1 MPVPPRAALAG
12 FLTLTLAALVVPRA
26 AHAQRDRCRYYADGR
41 WYPCQV
47 EDRRRDDARREAE
60 RARQRARQRSR
71 DRARERERERAFV
84 GRRDD
89 YRYRDAFVPPRQLS
103 LQVGAL
109 RYDENGRATIPAAAL
124 RADFRLTRLV
134 RSELGA
140 SYGFGDLP
148 RVPPAAVPGNVPS
161 LVPALVRAHAL
172 AATVGVL
179 GELPTP
185 VVRPYAGVA
194 AGLFGR
200 FDERGGE
207 RFVRPTIAFPVGVR
221 AYVSPRLALR
231 GEARFRFDQLP
242 RGGSATNTEFTAGL
256 SVGY

>member
-1 MPVPPRAALAG
+1 MSVPPRAAVLAG
-12 FLTLTLAALVVPRA
+12 LTTLTLVALAVPRA

-41 WYPCQV
+41 WYTCRV
-47 EDRRRDDARREAE
+47 EDGRRDAE
-60 RARQRARQRSR
+60 RARERARAQEREEERQRAL
-71 DRARERERERAFV
+71 ARRRNAY
-84 GRRDD
+84 RRDD
-89 YRYRDAFVPPRQLS
+89 YRYGDVFVPRRQLS

-109 RYDENGRATIPAAAL
+109 RYDENGRETIPAAAL
-124 RADFRLTRLV
+124 RGDFRLTRLL

-148 RVPPAAVPGNVPS
+148 RVAPAVLPGLAPS
-161 LVPALVRAHAL
+161 LVRAHAL

-200 FDERGGE
+200 FDERGSAGGQ
-207 RFVRPTIAFPVGVR
+207 RFVRPTLAFPVGVR

-231 GEARFRFDQLP
+231 GEVRFRFDQLP
-242 RGGSATNTEFTAGL
+242 SGASATNTEFTAGL

>member
-12 FLTLTLAALVVPRA
+12 CLTLTLAALAALAALVVPRA

-41 WYPCQV
+41 WYPCPV

-60 RARQRARQRSR
+60 RARQRAR

-89 YRYRDAFVPPRQLS
+89 YRDAFVPPRQLS

-109 RYDENGRATIPAAAL
+109 RYDETGRATIPAAAL
-124 RADFRLTRLV
+124 RADFGLTRLV

-148 RVPPAAVPGNVPS
+148 RVPPAAVPGTVPS
-161 LVPALVRAHAL
+161 LVPSLVRAHAL

-200 FDERGGE
+200 FDERGGA